1 MSGPCIQN
9 PAAYTGGRPWSSMRR
24 RRVPLAIIAIVSIGV
39 VVLGWHRQVSFETL
53 ARHHEALRDFIAMH
67 EVSAVAAYV
76 TLYVVVAALSMPV
89 GIYLTVIGGILF
101 GAVLGG
107 VAAMVGATIG
117 AICIFVIAG
126 SALGEQLVRRAG

>member
-1 MSGPCIQN
+1 MIANNDRSPPSAGVAC
-9 PAAYTGGRPWSSMRR
+9 RRFSRR
-24 RRVPLAIIAIVSIGV
+24 RFVPLAIIAIVSIGV

-89 GIYLTVIGGILF
+89 GIYLTVIGGIL
-101 GAVLGG
+101 
-107 VAAMVGATIG
+107 
-117 AICIFVIAG
+117 
-126 SALGEQLVRRAG
+126 